1 MLCTCLSLAVL
12 SVAPTVCIVMQ
23 TVVHRACAEEKM
35 ANESFSFTSAVLI
48 IRRNDL
54 NYYHNGQS
62 LIMQRNAA
70 ERQRTRSEARVDYT
84 LSPIEAERQL
94 YTHGI
99 CLFFSLPSPPLLRLP
114 RLSYA
119 GCARQEVGRFAS
131 FTLARNACT
140 NFKQLHAFCF
150 ASFF

>member
-1 MLCTCLSLAVL
+1 M
-12 SVAPTVCIVMQ
+12 
-23 TVVHRACAEEKM
+23 
-35 ANESFSFTSAVLI
+35 LI

-99 CLFFSLPSPPLLRLP
+99 CLFFSLPSPPLLRPPLLP
-114 RLSYA
+114 FAVCWLRA
-119 GCARQEVGRFAS
+119 ARGWKVYF
-131 FTLARNACT
+131 FHACT
-140 NFKQLHAFCF
+140 KRLHKFQAVACVLLCVLLLVYFESCF
-150 ASFF
+150 AFFSVCHNNNSGDEETYLR